1 MGRMMMSSEPSELD
15 KKIQSAAELSQ
26 KITNALKEKSKKK
39 LEQAS
44 EEFNSIIKNNE
55 NEEEE
60 RTLQAEIK
68 REARRDEIRKQ
79 WKRY

>member
-1 MGRMMMSSEPSELD
+1 MMMSSEPSELD

-26 KITNALKEKSKKK
+26 KITNALKETSKKK

>member
-1 MGRMMMSSEPSELD
+1 MMSSEPSELD

-26 KITNALKEKSKKK
+26 KIINELKETSKKK

-55 NEEEE
+55 NEEE
-60 RTLQAEIK
+60 RTSLQLN
-68 REARRDEIRKQ
+68 
-79 WKRY
+79 

>member
-1 MGRMMMSSEPSELD
+1 MSSEPSELD
-15 KKIQSAAELSQ
+15 KKIQSAVELTQ
-26 KITNALKEKSKKK
+26 KITKELKQISKPK

-44 EEFNSIIKNNE
+44 EELNSIIENNE

-68 REARRDEIRKQ
+68 REARREEIRKQ

>member
-1 MGRMMMSSEPSELD
+1 MMSSEPSELD

-26 KITNALKEKSKKK
+26 QITNALKETSTKK
-39 LEQAS
+39 LEQSS

-55 NEEEE
+55 SEEEE
-60 RTLQAEIK
+60 RTLQADIK
-68 REARRDEIRKQ
+68 REARRDQIRKQ

>member
-1 MGRMMMSSEPSELD
+1 MMSSEPSELD

-26 KITNALKEKSKKK
+26 KIINELKETSKEK
-39 LEQAS
+39 LEQAL
-44 EEFNSIIKNNE
+44 EELNSIIKNNE

-60 RTLQAEIK
+60 RTSEAEIK
-68 REARRDEIRKQ
+68 RKARRDEIRKQ

>member
-1 MGRMMMSSEPSELD
+1 MMSSEPSELD

-26 KITNALKEKSKKK
+26 KITNALKETSKKK
-39 LEQAS
+39 SEQAS
-44 EEFNSIIKNNE
+44 EEFNTIIKKNE
-55 NEEEE
+55 SEEEE

-68 REARRDEIRKQ
+68 RKARRDEIRKQ

>member
-1 MGRMMMSSEPSELD
+1 MSSEPSELD

-26 KITNALKEKSKKK
+26 KITNALKETSKKK

>member
-1 MGRMMMSSEPSELD
+1 MSSEPNELD

-26 KITNALKEKSKKK
+26 KITNALKKASKNE
-39 LEQAS
+39 LAQAS

-60 RTLQAEIK
+60 RTSQAENK
-68 REARRDEIRKQ
+68 REARRNEIRKQ

>member
-1 MGRMMMSSEPSELD
+1 MMSSEPSELD

-26 KITNALKEKSKKK
+26 KITNALKETSKKK
-39 LEQAS
+39 LDQAS
-44 EEFNSIIKNNE
+44 EEFNSIIKSNE

-60 RTLQAEIK
+60 RTFQAEIK
-68 REARRDEIRKQ
+68 RKGRRDELRKQ

>member
-1 MGRMMMSSEPSELD
+1 MMSSEPSELD

-26 KITNALKEKSKKK
+26 KITNALKETSKKK
-39 LEQAS
+39 LAQAS
-44 EEFNSIIKNNE
+44 EEFNSNIKNNE

-60 RTLQAEIK
+60 RTSQAEIK
-68 REARRDEIRKQ
+68 REARRNEIRKQ

>member
-1 MGRMMMSSEPSELD
+1 MSSEPSELD
-15 KKIQSAAELSQ
+15 KQIQSAAELSQ
-26 KITNALKEKSKKK
+26 KITNALKETSKNK
-39 LEQAS
+39 LAQAS

-60 RTLQAEIK
+60 RTSQAEIK
-68 REARRDEIRKQ
+68 RDARRNKIKKQ

>member
-1 MGRMMMSSEPSELD
+1 MMSSEPSELD

-26 KITNALKEKSKKK
+26 KITNALKEASKKK
-39 LEQAS
+39 LAQAS
-44 EEFNSIIKNNE
+44 EEFNSIIQNNE
-55 NEEEE
+55 SEEEE
-60 RTLQAEIK
+60 QTLQAEIK

>member
-1 MGRMMMSSEPSELD
+1 MMSSEPSELD
-15 KKIQSAAELSQ
+15 KQIQSAAELSQ
-26 KITNALKEKSKKK
+26 KITNALKETSKNK
-39 LEQAS
+39 LAQAS

-60 RTLQAEIK
+60 RTSQAEIK
-68 REARRDEIRKQ
+68 RDARRNKIKKQ

>member
-1 MGRMMMSSEPSELD
+1 MMSSEPSELD

-26 KITNALKEKSKKK
+26 TITNALKKTSKKK
-39 LEQAS
+39 LAQAS

-60 RTLQAEIK
+60 RTSQAEIK
-68 REARRDEIRKQ
+68 REARRNEIRKQ